1 LPSTGPFSYCQR
13 PETRLYW
20 LQVRILAMQH
30 HTVEGNPG
38 SHRPTV
44 YVMRL
49 EGFEPTYETR
59 ESDAKGDAIAS
70 EGKAETVG

>member
-1 LPSTGPFSYCQR
+1 
-13 PETRLYW
+13 
-20 LQVRILAMQH
+20 MQH
-30 HTVEGNPG
+30 HIVEGNPG